1 METRHFLDNMPDPD
15 ENSTRRFDDAPADD
29 TPQDYGTRHFDDED
43 APPRNAHDAGT
54 RRFDDEDDIPDTDE
68 APRRRPSATREFDDD
83 PPPKTP
89 APERR
94 LPPSPRPQ
102 QARQPRGER
111 KRKRGVHLPR
121 TLSQVIDEADEKVM
135 QGDLEDYVPIAT
147 GFDPLDGLIGGGL
160 RKTELILLGGAQG
173 IGKTIAT
180 LQIARNIAMR
190 PDQYVFYLSYE
201 HTEAHLM
208 HRLLCLES
216 VNPPEI
222 NRADGIKLRDMYQI
236 IVSQRAKKFM
246 GKSDPNSTGALQ
258 EILRDHPKTAPA
270 LRRMLRYSDRLIML
284 KASPA
289 VTNLRAI
296 KEMVSR
302 LADATGGNVTVMV
315 DYLQKIAVH
324 PERPRDEND
333 KVTIIVEGL
342 KDIALSMDVPVLSIV
357 AADREGLKSK
367 RIHLYHL
374 RGSSALDYES
384 DIAIIMN
391 NKYQILAKD
400 HVAFNPYSAKQ
411 YRNWVVFT
419 VEKNRAGRAMMD
431 IEFELD
437 AQHFAFNPRGQK
449 VQQQLIDDKII
460 ES

>member
-1 METRHFLDNMPDPD
+1 M
-15 ENSTRRFDDAPADD
+15 STRRFTDDLPEPQDQHATRAFNDDELAPA
-29 TPQDYGTRHFDDED
+29 
-43 APPRNAHDAGT
+43 
-54 RRFDDEDDIPDTDE
+54 TDE
-68 APRRRPSATREFDDD
+68 AERPITDRIVDQDGGSSGRN
-83 PPPKTP
+83 
-89 APERR
+89 
-94 LPPSPRPQ
+94 LPPSPLPR
-102 QARQPRGER
+102 ARTPRGES
-111 KRKRGVHLPR
+111 KSKLNAHLPR
-121 TLSQVIDEADEKVM
+121 TLSQVITEADERVM
-135 QGDLEDYVPIAT
+135 QGDLVDYVPLPT

-160 RKTELILLGGAQG
+160 RKTELTLLGGAQG

-180 LQIARNIAMR
+180 LQIARNVAMR
-190 PDQYVFYLSYE
+190 PDQYAFYLSYE
-201 HTEAHLM
+201 HTEVHLM

-216 VNPPEI
+216 INPPEVDAT
-222 NRADGIKLRDMYQI
+222 NGLKLRDMYQI
-236 IVSQRAKKFM
+236 IVAQRAKKFM
-246 GKSDPNSTGALQ
+246 GRNAGEGSLQ
-258 EILRDHPKTAPA
+258 AILQDHPKTAPA
-270 LRRMLRYSDRLIML
+270 LSRMLRYSDRLIML

-302 LADATGGNVTVMV
+302 LADATGGNVSVFV

-342 KDIALSMDVPVLSIV
+342 KDIALSLDVPVFSIV

-384 DIAIIMN
+384 DIAIVMN

-400 HVAFNPYSAKQ
+400 HVSFNPYNAKQ

-431 IEFELD
+431 IEFELH

>member
-1 METRHFLDNMPDPD
+1 M
-15 ENSTRRFDDAPADD
+15 STRRFTDDLPEPEPPHSSSFAQRVPGVHPVPMSQPQPDA
-29 TPQDYGTRHFDDED
+29 TP
-43 APPRNAHDAGT
+43 
-54 RRFDDEDDIPDTDE
+54 
-68 APRRRPSATREFDDD
+68 RE
-83 PPPKTP
+83 
-89 APERR
+89 
-94 LPPSPRPQ
+94 
-102 QARQPRGER
+102 PRGAAR
-111 KRKRGVHLPR
+111 SAGGLHLPR
-121 TLSQVIDEADEKVM
+121 SLSQVIEEADEKVI
-135 QGDLEDYVPIAT
+135 QGDLVDFVPIPT

-160 RKTELILLGGAQG
+160 RKTELTLLGGAQG
-173 IGKTIAT
+173 LGKTIAT

-190 PDQYVFYLSYE
+190 PDQYSFFLSYE

-216 VNPPEI
+216 INPPEI
-222 NRADGIKLRDMYQI
+222 DLTNGLKLRDLYQI
-236 IVSQRAKKFM
+236 IVAQR
-246 GKSDPNSTGALQ
+246 GKQFLGRGGNGSLIG
-258 EILRDHPKTAPA
+258 ILRENPQTAPA
-270 LRRMLRYSDRLIML
+270 LSRMLRYSDRLIML

-289 VTNLRAI
+289 TTNLRSI
-296 KEMVSR
+296 KEMTAR
-302 LADATGGNVTVMV
+302 LADATGGNVTVFV
-315 DYLQKIAVH
+315 DYLQKVAVH

-342 KDIALSMDVPVLSIV
+342 KDIALSLDVPVFSIV

-400 HVAFNPYSAKQ
+400 HVAFNPYTAKQ
-411 YRNWVVFT
+411 FRNWVVFT

-431 IEFELD
+431 MEFELQ
-437 AQHFAFNPRGQK
+437 AQHFAFNPRGQR

>member
-1 METRHFLDNMPDPD
+1 MA
-15 ENSTRRFDDAPADD
+15 TRRFTDDLPPEENQP
-29 TPQDYGTRHFDDED
+29 PQHAQEQ
-43 APPRNAHDAGT
+43 AAVPPRQSKGSGA
-54 RRFDDEDDIPDTDE
+54 F
-68 APRRRPSATREFDDD
+68 
-83 PPPKTP
+83 
-89 APERR
+89 
-94 LPPSPRPQ
+94 
-102 QARQPRGER
+102 
-111 KRKRGVHLPR
+111 LPR
-121 TLSQVIDEADEKVM
+121 TLLQVIDEADEKII
-135 QGDLEDYVPIAT
+135 QGDLVDYVPMPT

-160 RKTELILLGGAQG
+160 RKTELTLLGGAQG
-173 IGKTIAT
+173 LGKTIAT

-190 PDQYVFYLSYE
+190 PKQFIFFLSYE
-201 HTEAHLM
+201 HTEAHLF

-216 VNPPEI
+216 INPPEVDLT
-222 NRADGIKLRDMYQI
+222 NGLKLRDLYQI
-236 IVSQRAKKFM
+236 IVAQRAKSFM
-246 GKSDPNSTGALQ
+246 GSSGSGVGSLQGILRENPQTAQALQ
-258 EILRDHPKTAPA
+258 RVLS
-270 LRRMLRYSDRLIML
+270 YSDRFIVL

-296 KEMVSR
+296 KEMTAR
-302 LADATGGNVTVMV
+302 LADKTGGNVTVFV

-342 KDIALSMDVPVLSIV
+342 KDIALSLDVPVFSIV

-400 HVAFNPYSAKQ
+400 HVAFNPYNAKQ

-431 IEFELD
+431 MEFEIHG
-437 AQHFAFNPRGQK
+437 QHFAFNPRGQR
-449 VQQQLIDDKII
+449 VQQQLIDDKVI

>member
-1 METRHFLDNMPDPD
+1 M
-15 ENSTRRFDDAPADD
+15 STRQFPDDFPNRDD
-29 TPQDYGTRHFDDED
+29 NK
-43 APPRNAHDAGT
+43 PRGVT
-54 RRFDDEDDIPDTDE
+54 RRFDDEDALDTPDTDE
-68 APRRRPSATREFDDD
+68 VSSHADAGRVRDSKPTGG
-83 PPPKTP
+83 

-94 LPPSPRPQ
+94 LPPSPQPPPRT
-102 QARQPRGER
+102 PRGESKK
-111 KRKRGVHLPR
+111 KRKSAHLPR
-121 TLSQVIDEADEKVM
+121 TLTQVISEADDKVM
-135 QGDLEDYVPIAT
+135 QGDLEDYVPIPT
-147 GFDPLDGLIGGGL
+147 GLDPLDGLIGGGL
-160 RKTELILLGGAQG
+160 RKTELTLLGGAQG

-216 VNPPEI
+216 LNPPELERS
-222 NRADGIKLRDMYQI
+222 NAVRLRDLYQI
-236 IVSQRAKKFM
+236 IVAQRAKKFM
-246 GKSDPNSTGALQ
+246 GRNNNGGSLQ
-258 EILRDHPKTAPA
+258 SILRDHPQTAPA
-270 LRRMLRYSDRLIML
+270 LGRMVRYSDRLIML

-296 KEMVSR
+296 KEMVAR
-302 LADATGGNVTVMV
+302 LADATGGNVTVFV

-342 KDIALSMDVPVLSIV
+342 KDIALSLDVPVFSIV

-384 DIAIIMN
+384 DIALIMN

-400 HVAFNPYSAKQ
+400 HVAFNPYNARQ

-431 IEFELD
+431 IEFELH

-449 VQQQLIDDKII
+449 VQQQLIDNKII

>member
-1 METRHFLDNMPDPD
+1 MHPDSLFNLRIDARIDYD
-15 ENSTRRFDDAPADD
+15 EIYNQYGNLGYGMSTRRFTDDLP
-29 TPQDYGTRHFDDED
+29 EK
-43 APPRNAHDAGT
+43 NNSN
-54 RRFDDEDDIPDTDE
+54 PDPVAAVTG
-68 APRRRPSATREFDDD
+68 SAAVRI
-83 PPPKTP
+83 
-89 APERR
+89 A
-94 LPPSPRPQ
+94 RPQ
-102 QARQPRGER
+102 QRPVAVPTQASRPEVSPPTEEARTPRGESKSR
-111 KRKRGVHLPR
+111 LGAMLPR
-121 TLSQVIDEADEKVM
+121 TLAQVINEADEKVM
-135 QGDLEDYVPIAT
+135 AGDLVDFVPLPT
-147 GFDPLDGLIGGGL
+147 GFDPLDGIIGGGL
-160 RKTELILLGGAQG
+160 RKTELSLLGGAQG
-173 IGKTIAT
+173 VGKTICA
-180 LQIARNIAMR
+180 LQIARNIALR

-201 HTEAHLM
+201 HSEHHLM

-216 VNPPEI
+216 INPPEI
-222 NRADGIKLRDMYQI
+222 DLTNGLKLRDMFN
-236 IVSQRAKKFM
+236 IVVASRAKKFM
-246 GKSDPNSTGALQ
+246 GKQGGPGSMQA
-258 EILRDHPKTAPA
+258 ILKDHPITAPA
-270 LRRMLRYSDRLIML
+270 LARLQRYSDRMIML

-296 KEMVSR
+296 KEMTTR
-302 LADATGGNVTVMV
+302 LADATGGNVTVFI
-315 DYLQKIAVH
+315 DYLQKVAVH

-342 KDIALSMDVPVLSIV
+342 KDIAMTIDVPIFSIV

-367 RIHLYHL
+367 RIHLYHM

-400 HVAFNPYSAKQ
+400 HIAFNAYNAKN

-419 VEKNRAGRAMMD
+419 VEKNRAGRAMSD
-431 IEFELD
+431 VEFELQ